1 MRPQKMEKEIKIFSG
16 KGNADPSI
24 KNTLISVESNLNKE
38 LEKKSSKN
46 NNVDSLTQKV
56 NKKRIKKETSLK
68 EIRSPTK
75 LKSYYFKNN
84 FSPKK
89 NTLSINGNYSKNNNR
104 PSIAERSSFFEQGS
118 VIESSNSNNLS
129 HLQGNEGKSE
139 YYSNSQTKSSN
150 ISSVNEIEE
159 DEEKEGESSNENKT
173 STSNNSEWSKKFK
186 DKLFDKLKKI
196 VKKVEKKKKNDY
208 NYIISAI
215 QDNDDE
221 EVLNI
226 LTDNNFKKFYR
237 NNDNLFEKDIFMDE
251 LVKYRKF
258 ELIKKITI
266 DPLYEF
272 NNDYIFDCLLY
283 CIHPNKGK
291 KEIIC
296 NSFDHDYFN
305 NASNIGESVEKF
317 LVGKIKKIF
326 FTIKDDVMLE
336 IISGLVENNLYDST
350 E

>member
-150 ISSVNEIEE
+150 ISSANEIEE

-196 VKKVEKKKKNDY
+196 VKKVEKKKKNAY

-215 QDNDDE
+215 QTNKI
-221 EVLNI
+221 VS
-226 LTDNNFKKFYR
+226 
-237 NNDNLFEKDIFMDE
+237 EK
-251 LVKYRKF
+251 
-258 ELIKKITI
+258 
-266 DPLYEF
+266 
-272 NNDYIFDCLLY
+272 
-283 CIHPNKGK
+283 
-291 KEIIC
+291 
-296 NSFDHDYFN
+296 
-305 NASNIGESVEKF
+305 
-317 LVGKIKKIF
+317 
-326 FTIKDDVMLE
+326 
-336 IISGLVENNLYDST
+336 
-350 E
+350 